1 MDRIGFGNFE
11 CLCWEEG
18 LITGSWLCLWK
29 MIRREVKRFAAFI
42 SIFILSEI
50 LRDVISRIS
59 RKFMNGI
66 ERKNGRIDTDR
77 SGLHGCDL
85 LKKERGKVSII

>member
-42 SIFILSEI
+42 SYFYFVRDFTRCNFANLAEI
-50 LRDVISRIS
+50 YEWNRAE
-59 RKFMNGI
+59 K
-66 ERKNGRIDTDR
+66 RKNR
-77 SGLHGCDL
+77 CDL
-85 LKKERGKVSII
+85 LKKEWGKVSII